1 MAATHAHNEKLLYY
15 SSKFKPHGQDTQKS
29 AYGSVRVL
37 QHANL
42 GAVMDPAMDRLLYD
56 TFLATFPGGSLVK
69 HVLKK
74 GLIDTLVEAIT
85 VPKVL
90 FGTGALHASYIDK
103 AFVDMHRDK
112 LQNALS
118 NCRTVARLADGTT
131 IVSVDEVCS
140 RTTTI
145 TVIDSKGKKHTATI
159 PLLVLPS
166 STTDVIVGLPHI
178 LAAFGDLFQDK
189 TITEVEEGIATTVD
203 FLDAIADYKD
213 IPPEPP
219 PWTYETE
226 LETIEELEV
235 DLPSSFSCWQLHY
248 MEMSYE
254 DALEEYYAL
263 FHGHINPEFFG
274 PDKCSA
280 VASH

>member
-1 MAATHAHNEKLLYY
+1 
-15 SSKFKPHGQDTQKS
+15 
-29 AYGSVRVL
+29 
-37 QHANL
+37 
-42 GAVMDPAMDRLLYD
+42 MDRLLYN
-56 TFLATFPGGSLVK
+56 TFLATFRGGSLVK

-90 FGTGALHASYIDK
+90 FDTGALHASYIDK

-118 NCRTVARLADGTT
+118 ICRTVARLADGTSRWMR
-131 IVSVDEVCS
+131 SVGLQS
-140 RTTTI
+140 H
-145 TVIDSKGKKHTATI
+145 IDSKGKKHTATI

-178 LAAFGDLFQDK
+178 LVAFGDLFQDMIDVA
-189 TITEVEEGIATTVD
+189 ITEAEGIATTVD

-219 PWTYETE
+219 PWTYKTE
-226 LETIEELEV
+226 LEAIVELEV
-235 DLPSSFSCWQLHY
+235 DLPYPFSW
-248 MEMSYE
+248 
-254 DALEEYYAL
+254 
-263 FHGHINPEFFG
+263 
-274 PDKCSA
+274 
-280 VASH
+280 